1 MLHGKTLAVVH
12 LKMKCKTCGKN
23 ADSEYCFAHKARKPL
38 SSGKGL
44 SSKMSVIS
52 SIKAKNVHNA
62 GHNQQ
67 RDMFLSIWKKRKHHS
82 EVSGAYLGKE
92 PMSTYFHHILPKEKY
107 PDACLDEENANV
119 FETPGEYTIYHFALE
134 NADYYMNYGVFA
146 NGLLVESSSKRYMI
160 ECSQMVLMP

>member
-1 MLHGKTLAVVH
+1 
-12 LKMKCKTCGKN
+12 MKCKTCGKN

-52 SIKAKNVHNA
+52 SIKAKNVHND

-67 RDMFLSIWKKRKHHS
+67 REMFMNIWKKKRHYS
-82 EVSGAYLGKE
+82 EVSGLYLGKE

-107 PDACLDEENANV
+107 PEACLDEENIILLTLEEHSNV
-119 FETPGEYTIYHFALE
+119 E
-134 NADYYMNYGVFA
+134 NDMYRYEEVNKRR
-146 NGLLVESSSKRYMI
+146 NHLLTKYERS
-160 ECSQMVLMP
+160 